1 MSNRRNFLKIAGA
14 GFTGSL
20 FKPISSSAS
29 ESSVSNSSVKI
40 GVLLPLSNVHPSYA
54 GSFLSGLKL
63 AVNSGELHENNKM
76 EVITEQI
83 NYGTLRISLL
93 KAEQLITENKVNILV
108 GLLNSD
114 VATEIGGLAK
124 NVQVPT
130 IIANAGENYLV
141 NKAKEN
147 PYLFFNS
154 LNLFQ
159 NSFLAGK
166 YVVGK
171 YGKNIAVVTSLYDS
185 GYDSLFS
192 FYKGVELAGGKI
204 VKTYLKNENEDD
216 FISKTLDS
224 IKKET
229 VNGIYV
235 LLNGNLADDFFRT
248 ISQEKLSVPIITTSF
263 AAGEHHLVNLG
274 EAANGIQS
282 FQTWAKNLNNRE
294 NQDFVSAYKKKYSKE
309 PDQFGFLGYETGL
322 IIIDSVSK
330 CQANISGNHLANAL
344 RSCKINSPGG
354 KIYVNEKSGLVNNPV
369 YLCETKMSGMN
380 IPENEI
386 IEQYTS
392 ISEFDENFIP
402 LDTSLRSGF
411 LNPYLFV

>member
-1 MSNRRNFLKIAGA
+1 MKSRRDFLRITGV
-14 GFTGSL
+14 GLTGSVL
-20 FKPISSSAS
+20 YSVGSSAANM
-29 ESSVSNSSVKI
+29 SVGQDSLKI
-40 GVLLPLSNVHPSYA
+40 GVLLPRSKEHPQYA

-63 AVNSGELHENNKM
+63 AVNPGGLPEDNKT

-83 NYGTLRISLL
+83 NYGTPRISMV
-93 KAEQLITENKVNILV
+93 KAEQLITENKVNMLV
-108 GLLNSD
+108 GLLNPD
-114 VATEIGGLAK
+114 VAIEIGELVQ
-124 NVQVPT
+124 NLQVPT

-166 YVVGK
+166 YAVGK
-171 YGKNIAVVTSLYDS
+171 YGKNIAVVTSMYDS

-192 FYKGVELAGGKI
+192 FYKGVEVAGGKI
-204 VKTYLKNENEDD
+204 TKTYLKNEKDDD
-216 FISKTLDS
+216 FISKTLDN

-229 VNGIYV
+229 VNGLYV

-248 ISQEKLSVPIITTSF
+248 ASQQKLSLPIITTSF
-263 AAGEHHLVNLG
+263 ATDENRLLNVG

-282 FQTWAKNLNNRE
+282 FQTWAKNLNNPE
-294 NQDFVSAYKKKYSKE
+294 NRDFLSAYKKKYSKE

-322 IIIDSVSK
+322 IINDSVSK
-330 CQANISGNHLANAL
+330 CRGSISGNRLVNAI

-354 KIYVNEKSGLVNNPV
+354 KISVNEKSGMVNNPV
-369 YLCETKMSGMN
+369 YLCETKKSGIN
-380 IPENEI
+380 IPENVI
-386 IEQYTS
+386 LDQYTS
-392 ISEFDENFIP
+392 ISEFDENFIS
-402 LDTSLRSGF
+402 LDTNLRSGII
-411 LNPYLFV
+411 NPYLFV

>member
-20 FKPISSSAS
+20 FRPISSSAS

-40 GVLLPLSNVHPSYA
+40 GVLLPHSNEHPNYA

-63 AVNSGELHENNKM
+63 AVNSGGLPEDKKI

-83 NYGTLRISLL
+83 NYGTRRISLV
-93 KAEQLITENKVNILV
+93 KAEQLITENKVNMLV

-114 VATEIGGLAK
+114 VATEIGGLVKNAK
-124 NVQVPT
+124 LPA

-141 NKAKEN
+141 NKAKKN

-185 GYDSLFS
+185 GYDSLFA

-204 VKTYLKNENEDD
+204 TETYLKNENEDD

-235 LLNGNLADDFFRT
+235 LLNGNLADDFLRT
-248 ISQEKLSVPIITTSF
+248 AFHQKFSLPIITTSF
-263 AAGEHHLVNLG
+263 AADENRLVNVG

-282 FQTWAKNLNNRE
+282 FQTWTKNLNNRE
-294 NQDFVSAYKKKYSKE
+294 NWDFVSAYKKKYLKE

-322 IIIDSVSK
+322 IINDSVLK
-330 CQANISGNHLANAL
+330 CQGNISGNHIAHAI

-354 KIYVNEKSGLVNNPV
+354 KIYVNEKSGLVNNPL

-402 LDTSLRSGF
+402 LDTNLRSGF
-411 LNPYLFV
+411 VNPYLFV

>member
-1 MSNRRNFLKIAGA
+1 MKSRRDFLRLTGV
-14 GFTGSL
+14 GLTGSVL
-20 FKPISSSAS
+20 YTVGASAANMS
-29 ESSVSNSSVKI
+29 FNRDSLKI
-40 GVLLPLSNVHPSYA
+40 GVLLPLSKEHPQYA
-54 GSFLSGLKL
+54 GSFLNGLKL
-63 AVNSGELHENNKM
+63 AVNPDGLLEDNKT
-76 EVITEQI
+76 EVITEQV
-83 NYGTLRISLL
+83 NYGTPRISMV

-114 VATEIGGLAK
+114 VSIEIGDLVK
-124 NVQVPT
+124 NMQVPT

-141 NKAKEN
+141 NKVKEN

-166 YVVGK
+166 YAVGK
-171 YGKNIAVVTSLYDS
+171 YGKNIAVVTSMYDS

-192 FYKGVELAGGKI
+192 FYKGVEMAGGVI
-204 VKTYLKNENEDD
+204 IKTFVKNEQEDD

-224 IKKET
+224 FKKET
-229 VNGIYV
+229 VDGIYV
-235 LLNGNLADDFFRT
+235 LLNGNLADDFIRT
-248 ISQEKLSVPIITTSF
+248 AYQQKLTFPIITTSF
-263 AAGEHHLVNLG
+263 AIDENRLLNVG

-282 FQTWAKNLNNRE
+282 FQTWAKNLNNPE
-294 NQDFVSAYKKKYSKE
+294 NHDFVSAYKKKYAKE
-309 PDQFGFLGYETGL
+309 PDQFSFLGYETGL
-322 IIIDSVSK
+322 IINDSASN
-330 CQANISGNHLANAL
+330 CQGNLSGNHLADAI

-354 KIYVNEKSGLVNNPV
+354 KISVNEQSGLVNNPL
-369 YLCETKMSGMN
+369 YLCETKKSGIS

-392 ISEFDENFIP
+392 VSEFDENF
-402 LDTSLRSGF
+402 LALETDLRSGF

>member
-1 MSNRRNFLKIAGA
+1 MSSRRNFLKIAGA

-20 FKPISSSAS
+20 IKPISSSAS

-40 GVLLPLSNVHPSYA
+40 GVLLPRSNEHQVYSN
-54 GSFLSGLKL
+54 SFLNGLRLATNHNGLSG
-63 AVNSGELHENNKM
+63 NNKI
-76 EVITEQI
+76 EIITEQV
-83 NYGTLRISLL
+83 NYGSCRITRL
-93 KAEQLITENKVNILV
+93 KAGQLIAENNINLLV

-114 VATEIGGLAK
+114 IAIEIGDLVKNAK
-124 NVQVPT
+124 VPT

-147 PYLFFNS
+147 PWLFFNS

-166 YVVGK
+166 TAVEK
-171 YGKNIAVVTSLYDS
+171 YGKNIAVITALYDS
-185 GYDSLFS
+185 GYDSLFA

-204 VKTYLKNENEDD
+204 TETYLRNEKDVD
-216 FISKTLDS
+216 FISKTLDR

-263 AAGEHHLVNLG
+263 ACDENRIVNLG
-274 EAANGIQS
+274 GAANGIQS
-282 FQTWAKNLNNRE
+282 FQTWTKNLNNRE
-294 NQDFVSAYKKKYSKE
+294 NQDFVSAYKKKYSRE
-309 PDQFGFLGYETGL
+309 TDQFGFLGYETGL
-322 IIIDSVSK
+322 IINDSLSK
-330 CQANISGNHLANAL
+330 CQGNISGNQLAYAIRN
-344 RSCKINSPGG
+344 CKINSPGG
-354 KIYVNEKSGLVNNPV
+354 KIYVNEKSGMVNNPV

-392 ISEFDENFIP
+392 IGEFDVNFIP
-402 LDTSLRSGF
+402 LDTNLRSGF
-411 LNPYLFV
+411 VNPYLFV

>member
-1 MSNRRNFLKIAGA
+1 MRSRRNFLKIAGA
-14 GFTGSL
+14 GFTGIL
-20 FKPISSSAS
+20 LKPISSSALELS
-29 ESSVSNSSVKI
+29 AGNSFVKI
-40 GVLLPLSNVHPSYA
+40 GVLLPHSNEHPIYEC
-54 GSFLSGLKL
+54 SFLNGLKL
-63 AVNSGELHENNKM
+63 AVNIGGLPESNKI
-76 EVITEQI
+76 EVISQQI
-83 NYGTLRISLL
+83 NYGTRRISII
-93 KAEQLITENKVNILV
+93 KAEQLISENKVNILV

-114 VATEIGGLAK
+114 VAVEIGGLAK

-141 NKAKEN
+141 KKAKEN

-166 YVVGK
+166 YAVGN
-171 YGKNIAVVTSLYDS
+171 YGKSIAVVTSLYDS
-185 GYDSLFS
+185 GYDSLFA

-204 VKTYLKNENEDD
+204 TKTYLKNENDD
-216 FISKTLDS
+216 EFISKTLDS

-235 LLNGNLADDFFRT
+235 LLNGNLADNFFRT
-248 ISQEKLSVPIITTSF
+248 VYQHELLLPIITTSF
-263 AAGEHHLVNLG
+263 ASDENRIVNLG

-282 FQTWAKNLNNRE
+282 FQTWAKNLNNCE
-294 NQDFVSAYKKKYSKE
+294 NQDFVTAYKRKYLIE

-322 IIIDSVSK
+322 IINDSISK
-330 CQANISGNHLANAL
+330 CQGIISGNHLADAI

-354 KIYVNEKSGLVNNPV
+354 NISVNEKSGLVNNHV

-386 IEQYTS
+386 IKQYTS

-402 LDTSLRSGF
+402 LDTNLRSGF
-411 LNPYLFV
+411 VNPYLFV